1 VSGAITATTTAA
13 DLEEPIPVPSGYGF
27 KLNPDSTNLE
37 HKYDSGRL
45 PPQQAEVAAGEVV
58 DYYVN
63 RLSPEW
69 TLVSRQEP
77 PLPLE
82 VELRQGDTS
91 RGISISVSVVTPQG
105 RPAVLVLSIRTLLC
119 GEDLPVPEPSPGGCM
134 AAPVSKLVRYPG
146 GGPVPVAEPSTG
158 PLREPV
164 PLPPGYEF
172 ALVAGISDEQ
182 AHAYVSTTSMS
193 DAEADRGQRA
203 VMRYYRHALNDWTIV
218 ETDEAKLVVKG
229 PDSTS
234 GLEIDARTGVWV
246 MGGRVELEI
255 RSSIARKT
263 TRAPGLLLASL
274 HAPGRPRAGSPPR
287 AAPRPHAPR
296 LRACRPDWRILGLP
310 REPCLRRT
318 LDRLRGGSDAASGAR
333 RDAAGGG
340 LSPRRTAS
348 RVV

>member
-1 VSGAITATTTAA
+1 MSSTVGSDPVGSVLGFVVVFVSFVFRGFIPAPTWVWLLVLAVGVLLAVKNGIRGLDVITLGIAGFMIVGPLVSGAFTATTTAA

-27 KLNPDSTNLE
+27 KLNPDSTNFE

-45 PPQQAEVAAGEVV
+45 PPQRAEVAAGEVV

-69 TLVSRQEP
+69 TLVSRQEA
-77 PLPLE
+77 PLQ
-82 VELRQGDTS
+82 VELRHGDTS

-105 RPAVLVLSIRTLLC
+105 RPAVLVLSIRTRLC

-172 ALVAGISDEQ
+172 ALVEGISDEQ
-182 AHAYVSTTSMS
+182 VHAYVSTTGMS
-193 DAEADRGQRA
+193 TAEADRGQRA

-218 ETDEAKLVVKG
+218 ETDEAKLVVKD

-234 GLEIDARTGVWV
+234 GLEIYARPGSWV

-255 RSSIARKT
+255 RKLYCPEDYSC
-263 TRAPGLLLASL
+263 TR
-274 HAPGRPRAGSPPR
+274 
-287 AAPRPHAPR
+287 
-296 LRACRPDWRILGLP
+296 I
-310 REPCLRRT
+310 
-318 LDRLRGGSDAASGAR
+318 
-333 RDAAGGG
+333 AAG
-340 LSPRRTAS
+340 
-348 RVV
+348 

>member
-1 VSGAITATTTAA
+1 MASTVRDDPVGSVIAFVVVFVSFVFRGFIPAPTWVWLLVLVVGVLLAVKNGIRGLDVITLGIAGFMIVGPLVSGAITATTTAA
-13 DLEEPIPVPSGYGF
+13 DLEEPIPVPPGYGF

-45 PPQQAEVAAGEVV
+45 PPQQAEFAAVEVV

-91 RGISISVSVVTPQG
+91 RGISISVSVVTPLG

-146 GGPVPVAEPSTG
+146 GGPIPVAEPSTG

-164 PLPPGYEF
+164 PVPSGYGFSVDTGLTSED
-172 ALVAGISDEQ
+172 V
-182 AHAYVSTTSMS
+182 HAYSSAIMS
-193 DAEADRGQRA
+193 IPEARRAERL
-203 VMRYYRHALNDWTIV
+203 VLRYYRQALDDWIIV
-218 ETDEAKLVVKG
+218 AKDQRNLLIKD
-229 PDSTS
+229 PDSTDGLAIQADWSTYVGEVS
-234 GLEIDARTGVWV
+234 GIVQ
-246 MGGRVELEI
+246 LEI
-255 RSSIARKT
+255 RAISCSDDY
-263 TRAPGLLLASL
+263 SCNW
-274 HAPGRPRAGSPPR
+274 RPA
-287 AAPRPHAPR
+287 
-296 LRACRPDWRILGLP
+296 
-310 REPCLRRT
+310 
-318 LDRLRGGSDAASGAR
+318 
-333 RDAAGGG
+333 
-340 LSPRRTAS
+340 
-348 RVV
+348 

>member
-1 VSGAITATTTAA
+1 MASTVRDDPVGSVIGFVVVFVSFVFRGFIPAPTWVWLLVLAVGVLLAVKNGIRGLDVITLGIAGFMIIGPLVSGAIYATTTAA

-45 PPQQAEVAAGEVV
+45 PPQQAEFAAVEVV

-69 TLVSRQEP
+69 TLVSRQGAT
-77 PLPLE
+77 LG
-82 VELRQGDTS
+82 VQLRQGDTS

-134 AAPVSKLVRYPG
+134 AAPVSELVRYPG
-146 GGPVPVAEPSTG
+146 GGPVAVAEPSTG

-172 ALVAGISDEQ
+172 VLVAGISDEQ
-182 AHAYVSTTSMS
+182 RHAYVSTISMS
-193 DAEADRGQRA
+193 TAEADRGQRA

-218 ETDEAKLVVKG
+218 ETDEANLVVKD

-234 GLEIDARTGVWV
+234 GLEIYTRTGTSV

-255 RSSIARKT
+255 RQIYCPEDYSCT
-263 TRAPGLLLASL
+263 WT
-274 HAPGRPRAGSPPR
+274 
-287 AAPRPHAPR
+287 
-296 LRACRPDWRILGLP
+296 
-310 REPCLRRT
+310 
-318 LDRLRGGSDAASGAR
+318 
-333 RDAAGGG
+333 AAG
-340 LSPRRTAS
+340 
-348 RVV
+348 

>member
-1 VSGAITATTTAA
+1 MSAT
-13 DLEEPIPVPSGYGF
+13 LSRSSRP
-27 KLNPDSTNLE
+27 
-37 HKYDSGRL
+37 L

-63 RLSPEW
+63 SLSPEW

-164 PLPPGYEF
+164 PLPPGF
-172 ALVAGISDEQ
+172 
-182 AHAYVSTTSMS
+182 TSPS
-193 DAEADRGQRA
+193 EGGLPPDRYRSVLCPRTGRRDRGDHSRA
-203 VMRYYRHALNDWTIV
+203 ALNT
-218 ETDEAKLVVKG
+218 
-229 PDSTS
+229 
-234 GLEIDARTGVWV
+234 
-246 MGGRVELEI
+246 
-255 RSSIARKT
+255 
-263 TRAPGLLLASL
+263 
-274 HAPGRPRAGSPPR
+274 
-287 AAPRPHAPR
+287 
-296 LRACRPDWRILGLP
+296 
-310 REPCLRRT
+310 
-318 LDRLRGGSDAASGAR
+318 
-333 RDAAGGG
+333 
-340 LSPRRTAS
+340 
-348 RVV
+348 

>member
-1 VSGAITATTTAA
+1 MATSVRRDPIGSISGFVIVLMVFIFGSFIPAPLWVRLALLAVAVLLAVKGGISGLDVITLGFVVFMIAGPLVSGAITATTTAP
-13 DLEEPIPVPSGYGF
+13 DLEEPIPVVSGYGF

-37 HKYDSGRL
+37 HKYDSGPL
-45 PPQQAEVAAGEVV
+45 PRQQAEVAAGEVV

-63 RLSPEW
+63 SLSPEW

-134 AAPVSKLVRYPG
+134 DAPVSKLVRYPG
-146 GGPVPVAEPSTG
+146 GGSVPVAEPSTG

-164 PLPPGYEF
+164 PLPPGYKF

-182 AHAYVSTTSMS
+182 RHAYVSTTSMS

-203 VMRYYRHALNDWTIV
+203 VMRYYRDALDDWTIV
-218 ETDEAKLVVKG
+218 ETDEAMLLLRD
-229 PDSTS
+229 PDSTG
-234 GLEIDARTGVWV
+234 GLGIYATTGVSV
-246 MGGRVELEI
+246 YGGRVELEI
-255 RSSIARKT
+255 RKLYCPEDYSCT
-263 TRAPGLLLASL
+263 WAP
-274 HAPGRPRAGSPPR
+274 AG
-287 AAPRPHAPR
+287 
-296 LRACRPDWRILGLP
+296 
-310 REPCLRRT
+310 
-318 LDRLRGGSDAASGAR
+318 
-333 RDAAGGG
+333 
-340 LSPRRTAS
+340 
-348 RVV
+348 